1 MGLLLVLNKIL
12 TIKREGGDEYMNYYY
27 KVKLD
32 YKTTNFWKY
41 DINDNF
47 IGVVEEDELKI
58 NFPENYNEIIELNG
72 IYNNLFINNA
82 TEFSF
87 IGFSNIK
94 DYYNF
99 KNSWKNLLD
108 ELRNKCKLKIIDNI
122 EYDTLLEQN
131 NKD

>member
-72 IYNNLFINNA
+72 IYKNLFINNA